1 MTTAEQ
7 TLSPLG
13 PLPTTVRGAQR
24 TLDELWSQ
32 TDIETRAYTG
42 NIIALTSPMHQDRVR
57 AALSGL
63 EGRFAGRQIIA
74 VMSAAASG
82 RMSIDAELVPQK
94 GLYIERLTLLA
105 SPGQLRGAVLP
116 LLRSATVNHVWW
128 ASDEP
133 PAGPLLTELAN
144 VADQVI
150 ADTLRL
156 DIPPTFQ
163 YALADLGWSRSA
175 AWREALAQLFDSL
188 DAVAALPRVNA
199 LKVWSDGRNDRPA
212 RLYAAWVASKLG
224 WKNLDAVTFV
234 RGSGQ
239 RQAGDLCGVELS
251 GPGGVSFL
259 LKADGP
265 ELVQTRVR
273 FGSVDRTT
281 SMMVPSMTLAEGL
294 ARVMAR
300 PERGGTFEDAWTIAR
315 ASLASDAQPRSGTP

>member
-1 MTTAEQ
+1 MTTADY
-7 TLSPLG
+7 TLAPLG
-13 PLPTTVRGAQR
+13 PLPTSVRGAQR

-32 TDIETRAYTG
+32 TEIETRAYTG
-42 NIIALTSPMHQDRVR
+42 NIIALTTPKFQDRIR
-57 AALSGL
+57 EALSGL
-63 EGRFAGRQIIA
+63 EGRYAGRQIIA
-74 VMSAAASG
+74 VMAPSASG

-94 GLYIERLTLLA
+94 GLYIERLTVLA
-105 SPGQLRGAVLP
+105 SPDQLRGAVLP

-128 ASDEP
+128 ASEQP
-133 PAGPLLTELAN
+133 PTGTLLRELAG

-150 ADTLRL
+150 ADSLRL

-188 DAVAALPRVNA
+188 DAVAVLPQVDH
-199 LKVWSDGRNDRPA
+199 LKVWTGGGSNDRPA

-224 WKNLDAVTFV
+224 WKDLKAVTFV
-234 RGSGQ
+234 RGSCQ
-239 RQAGDLCGVELS
+239 RDHSDLCGVELS
-251 GPGGVSFL
+251 GPGVSFL

-273 FGSVDRTT
+273 FGKVDRSTT
-281 SMMVPSMTLAEGL
+281 MMVPSMTLAEGL

-300 PERGGTFEDAWTIAR
+300 PERGGTFEDAWTLAR
-315 ASLASDAQPRSGTP
+315 ASLATDAQPESGTP